1 MITIVPAS
9 LCRIFLSF
17 PQPTPT
23 PHCTPKSW
31 PFSPWLP
38 HRCFRACKWFTR
50 WLNRKHYSMPSDIFE
65 IIRGQSYSNS
75 ESVSMAGC
83 WRFIVC
89 VLEAAK
95 KGSGG
100 KFWTRIKESWR
111 GRQSRIVSQKMNRSM
126 GRKVL
131 VLKRAREQSVGI
143 LILVLPYT
151 SPPTK
156 SLTGLQQRGL
166 CEDQLK
172 PLASCVSLHLEKER
186 GWLSLPCSWLSTWRR
201 RIAEGSDK
209 GKGRFQSWQWVVQAA
224 RGIPS

>member
-31 PFSPWLP
+31 PFSPWLSP
-38 HRCFRACKWFTR
+38 RCFRACKWFTR

-131 VLKRAREQSVGI
+131 VLKRAREQCRDSDPSFTIHFTSNKGPHGAPAARFAWGPTETISI
-143 LILVLPYT
+143 LCQSAFGKGARMTLPALFMAVY
-151 SPPTK
+151 
-156 SLTGLQQRGL
+156 
-166 CEDQLK
+166 
-172 PLASCVSLHLEKER
+172 VEKKN
-186 GWLSLPCSWLSTWRR
+186 CR
-201 RIAEGSDK
+201 RI
-209 GKGRFQSWQWVVQAA
+209 R
-224 RGIPS
+224 